1 MDAKTKE
8 CVRQFWIQ
16 NVLSPDQSRAFLNVW
31 RKTLSRS
38 DNEKKLIFL
47 LATSTPQNP
56 LLSHAQDVLKMCA
69 QHFPAT
75 HELRIAAGL
84 LQLDPS
90 WEPRLLQKKI
100 HTYFSPLVRRA
111 YLRFL
116 MRTDRLEEAFR
127 YWTRWKEDIAKDRYT
142 FHKDLDQAKFYTLRA
157 LARDLLQRGN
167 TFEAKRQKHL
177 AHLWYHR
184 ASQIMEHITPKHGG
198 FPIENSWLAGF
209 VQMHLHHWKHAL
221 KHFSTMMQQ
230 AFSKQ
235 EYVVASLSRERY
247 HAKAAFWAGICA
259 QKSMHLHDAKNYFET
274 ASKYPFL
281 FYGQMALARLKK
293 PLLMKFTAQSGL
305 QESRIIKTLV
315 TILDQSN
322 VRKNVGQ
329 NALMNALLDDLI
341 DHFSSSQECWA
352 FLDLLRQ
359 RFPSEAVY
367 LARRLSAHRTR
378 YVFPL
383 AYPTCPLPRSF
394 NDPALVWSIALGETC
409 FCPSV
414 VSSKG
419 ALGVMQIMPE
429 EVPQYAKKAGLRSD
443 LSRMK
448 EFNYGMSLGIEELK
462 EKLTRYQQKY
472 ILGIASYNA
481 GSKKLEEWRS
491 SLYPCEEKD
500 SVLRSCIWIERVPYE
515 ETRNYICKIL
525 SFYTVYRWMQGEP
538 LTTADVTKLL
548 EL

>member
-1 MDAKTKE
+1 
-8 CVRQFWIQ
+8 
-16 NVLSPDQSRAFLNVW
+16 
-31 RKTLSRS
+31 
-38 DNEKKLIFL
+38 
-47 LATSTPQNP
+47 
-56 LLSHAQDVLKMCA
+56 
-69 QHFPAT
+69 
-75 HELRIAAGL
+75 
-84 LQLDPS
+84 
-90 WEPRLLQKKI
+90 
-100 HTYFSPLVRRA
+100 
-111 YLRFL
+111 
-116 MRTDRLEEAFR
+116 
-127 YWTRWKEDIAKDRYT
+127 
-142 FHKDLDQAKFYTLRA
+142 
-157 LARDLLQRGN
+157 
-167 TFEAKRQKHL
+167 
-177 AHLWYHR
+177 
-184 ASQIMEHITPKHGG
+184 
-198 FPIENSWLAGF
+198 
-209 VQMHLHHWKHAL
+209 MHLHHWKHAL
-221 KHFSTMMQQ
+221 NHFSTMMQQ

-247 HAKAAFWAGICA
+247 HAKASFWAGICA
-259 QKSMHLHDAKNYFET
+259 QKSMHLDDAKNYFET

-281 FYGQMALARLKK
+281 FYGQMALTRLKK
-293 PLLMKFTAQSGL
+293 PLVMQFAAQSRL
-305 QESRIIKTLV
+305 KESKVIKTLV

-322 VRKNVGQ
+322 VRRNVGQ

-359 RFPSEAVY
+359 RFPSEAIY

-383 AYPTCPLPRSF
+383 AYPTCPLPRPF

-419 ALGVMQIMPE
+419 ALGVMQIMPK
-429 EVPQYAKKAGLRSD
+429 EVPQYAKKAGLRCD
-443 LSRMK
+443 LTRMK

-491 SLYPCEEKD
+491 SLYPWEEKD
-500 SVLRSCIWIERVPYE
+500 ALLRSCIWIERVPYE
-515 ETRNYICKIL
+515 ETRNYICKIV
-525 SFYTVYRWMQGEP
+525 SFYNVYRWMQGEP
-538 LTTADVTKLL
+538 LTTSDVTKLL